1 MNKTFAGIAL
11 CALAL
16 TGCAT
21 SGTETTKTK
30 DDALNDIWSIS
41 PGAHI
46 VVKAMVESKSK
57 VCGTEYNYEQVLDEA
72 RYNPVYP
79 TITAIK
85 VMSKGVG
92 DILFAHLEQTVD
104 CKDNEQWADNIQDYL
119 KSDEYREIA
128 LKKFA
133 NQ

>member
-1 MNKTFAGIAL
+1 MNKTIASIAL

-21 SGTETTKTK
+21 SETETTKIK
-30 DDALNDIWSIS
+30 DDALNDLWSIR
-41 PGAHI
+41 PGAQT
-46 VVKAMVESKSK
+46 VVKSMIDSKSK
-57 VCGTEYNYEQVLDEA
+57 VCGTEYNYEQVLDVA
-72 RYNPVYP
+72 RKNPAYAYL
-79 TITAIK
+79 TA
-85 VMSKGVG
+85 VNVTSKGVG
-92 DILFAHLEQTVD
+92 EIVLSHLDQTVD
-104 CKDNEQWADNIQDYL
+104 CNDNDQWIANVRDYL